1 MYFKQKN
8 LGTLHSCKDLK
19 DNTVH
24 IFYKD
29 QIYRST
35 LISIQEQTIQIV
47 MS

>member
-19 DNTVH
+19 DNTLH

-29 QIYRST
+29 QIYKCT
-35 LISIQEQTIQIV
+35 NHTDCDV
-47 MS
+47 MIL